1 MSRKTREAALKRQ
14 AEVFAALGDRIRLT
28 LVAKLGDGE
37 PRSIA
42 KLTEGSDLTRQAITK
57 HLHVLEDVG
66 LVRQTKSG
74 RESLFTL
81 NPEPL
86 DEAQEALQSMARQWD
101 ETLGR
106 LKSFLE
112 DDPSN

>member
-1 MSRKTREAALKRQ
+1 MSRKTREAALTRQ
-14 AEVFAALGDRIRLT
+14 AEVFAALGDKTRLT
-28 LVAKLGDGE
+28 IVTQLGDGQ
-37 PRSIA
+37 PRSIS
-42 KLTEGSDLTRQAITK
+42 KLTEGSDVTRQAITK
-57 HLHVLEDVG
+57 HLHVLEEVG

-81 NPEPL
+81 NPAPL
-86 DEAQEALQSMARQWD
+86 DEVQEALQSMARQWD

-112 DDPSN
+112 DDPSC